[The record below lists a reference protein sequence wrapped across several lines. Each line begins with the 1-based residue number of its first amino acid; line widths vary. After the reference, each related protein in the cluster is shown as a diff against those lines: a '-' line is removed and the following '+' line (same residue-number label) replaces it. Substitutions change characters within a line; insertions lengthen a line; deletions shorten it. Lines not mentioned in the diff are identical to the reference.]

1 MSGTLLLTG
10 ANRGIGLE
18 FVRQYDADGW
28 RIHATCRSPENAH
41 ELSALAAASSGRISL
56 HPLDVTQPAQIEMLA
71 AVLADEPIDILLNNA
86 GVYGPEGARF
96 GQLDPQGWLDTL
108 AVNTIAPIKLMEALI
123 DRVAASD
130 RRIVASIS
138 SKMGSIADNG
148 SGGSY
153 IYRSSKAALNAA
165 MKSAS
170 IDLAPRG
177 VICVILHPGW
187 VQTDMGG
194 PDAEIT
200 VGESVTGMRAILDR
214 VTAADIGSFFDIDGS
229 VIPW

>member
-1 MSGTLLLTG
+1 MSGTILVTG

-18 FVRQYDADGW
+18 FTRQYNEQGW

-41 ELSALAAASSGRISL
+41 ELSQLAAASAGRINV
-56 HPLDVTQPAQIEMLA
+56 HPLDVANPAQIEMLA
-71 AVLADEPIDILLNNA
+71 AVLEGEEIDILLNNA
-86 GVYGPEGARF
+86 GIYGQDDASF
-96 GQLDPQGWLDTL
+96 GKTDTEKWLETFT
-108 AVNTIAPIKLMEALI
+108 VNTIGPIKLMEALV
-123 DRVAASD
+123 DRVAASR

-138 SKMGSIADNG
+138 SKMGSIADNA

-153 IYRSSKAALNAA
+153 VYRSSKAALNAV

-187 VQTDMGG
+187 VRTDMGG

-200 VGESVTGMRAILDR
+200 VEQSVTGMRAILDG
-214 VTAADIGSFFDIDGS
+214 VTAADIGTFFDIDGS
-229 VIPW
+229 TIPW